1 MNQLLRRSSALA
13 AALTLGVASLA
24 HADFNYTSFDVTNVC
39 GGNNFSTCASVKLEW
54 DTANNTARLT
64 VTNLGNANTLFDAVG
79 LTNLPQNFDWNYA
92 AADVN
97 NWTQAP
103 PNSLQG
109 AGSPDYIAQVNKPK
123 QGPGANGMAVGE
135 SLTFVFDFTGLTY
148 EQMQRVGV
156 AIHGISGPNGCS
168 VKINFNSGGTITNS
182 PTSYTSGCTST
193 VPEPATMGLVTTGL
207 LGLGGAGFLRRRKTA

>member
-1 MNQLLRRSSALA
+1 M
-13 AALTLGVASLA
+13 LTLGAASLA
-24 HADFNYTSFDVTNVC
+24 HADYNVTSFDVSNVC

-54 DTANNTARLT
+54 DTATNTARLT

-79 LTNLPQNFDWNYA
+79 LTNLPKDFTWNYDSG
-92 AADVN
+92 DVN
-97 NWTQAP
+97 GWGQAP

-135 SLTFVFDFTGLTY
+135 SLTFVFDFTGLTTA
-148 EQMQRVGV
+148 QMQNVGV
-156 AIHGISGPNGCS
+156 AIHGISGPAGCS
-168 VKINFNSGGTITNS
+168 VKVNFNSAGQITNS
-182 PTSYTSGCTST
+182 PTGGYTGCGTST

-207 LGLGGAGFLRRRKTA
+207 LGLGGAGVLRRRKKA